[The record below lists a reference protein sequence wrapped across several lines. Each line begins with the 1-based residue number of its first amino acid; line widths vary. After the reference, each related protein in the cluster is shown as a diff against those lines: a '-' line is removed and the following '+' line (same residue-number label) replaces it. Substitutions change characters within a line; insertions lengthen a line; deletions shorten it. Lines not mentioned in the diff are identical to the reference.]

1 MVMQQLGSTHSSFA
15 ARDGQCSLYCA
26 LELANGGLLVSFRRD
41 LACAYVCYVCERRHA
56 GRLRGYCGEVQCGR
70 WCLELR
76 VACVAARWR
85 DGAMAR

>member
-41 LACAYVCYVCERRHA
+41 LACAFVCYVCERRHA
-56 GRLRGYCGEVQCGR
+56 GGVCEDIVERCNAV
-70 WCLELR
+70 
-76 VACVAARWR
+76 
-85 DGAMAR
+85 DGV